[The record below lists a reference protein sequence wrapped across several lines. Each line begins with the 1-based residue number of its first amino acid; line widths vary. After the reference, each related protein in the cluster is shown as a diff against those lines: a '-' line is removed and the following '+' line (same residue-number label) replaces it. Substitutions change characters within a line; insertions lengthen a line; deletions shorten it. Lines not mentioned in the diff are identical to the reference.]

1 MGSLI
6 RGPYF
11 WYFILA
17 AVALLAAM
25 LIAKFVRNKVHL
37 SAGRRAHEEGR
48 NADALRSYQ
57 KAAVVTLVDY
67 NTGMFREA
75 MRGMTT
81 AYQRAGR
88 VVDLQPLLMLHQQM
102 QVLRKRDVRQPGG
115 LKVLDQEGIKA
126 AGKLKRQFEAEMQR
140 LPRI

>member
-1 MGSLI
+1 MLTLL

-11 WYFILA
+11 WYFMCA

-37 SAGRRAHEEGR
+37 SAGRKALEEGR
-48 NADALRSYQ
+48 IADALRSYQ
-57 KAAVVTLVDY
+57 KAATVTLIDY

-75 MRGMTT
+75 MRGITT
-81 AYQRAGR
+81 TYQRAGR
-88 VVDLQPLLMLHQQM
+88 AVDLQPLLMLHQQM

-115 LKVLDQEGIKA
+115 LKVMDKEVIKA

-140 LPRI
+140 LPRL